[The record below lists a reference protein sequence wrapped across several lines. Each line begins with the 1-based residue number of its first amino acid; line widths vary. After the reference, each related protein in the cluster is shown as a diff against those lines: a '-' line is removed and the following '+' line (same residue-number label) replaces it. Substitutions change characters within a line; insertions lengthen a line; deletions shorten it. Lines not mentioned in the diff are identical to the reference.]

1 MRSRSSVRLT
11 RQYKK
16 TRPLFVQGESC
27 DGAFVVLHGRVA
39 LSTGNS
45 SKQQIR
51 LSYVDRGAVVGL
63 AETIGGGPYQTT
75 AIAATDVAVRFI
87 PKSDVL
93 SMMENDPTTG
103 LHVIQ
108 ILTGHLGQL
117 YDRIKCMP
125 LPHYTS
131 GLS

>member
-1 MRSRSSVRLT
+1 MRQRSSVRLM

-27 DGAFVVLHGRVA
+27 KGVFVVQHGRIA

-45 SKQQIR
+45 SKRQIR
-51 LSYVDRGAVVGL
+51 LAYADQGAVVGL

-75 AIAATDVAVRFI
+75 AVAATDVAVHFI

-93 SMMENDPTTG
+93 KMIEDDPAIG

-108 ILTGHLGQL
+108 MLTGHLGQL
-117 YDRIKCMP
+117 YDCIKRMP
-125 LPHYTS
+125 FRHHTS
-131 GLS
+131 GA